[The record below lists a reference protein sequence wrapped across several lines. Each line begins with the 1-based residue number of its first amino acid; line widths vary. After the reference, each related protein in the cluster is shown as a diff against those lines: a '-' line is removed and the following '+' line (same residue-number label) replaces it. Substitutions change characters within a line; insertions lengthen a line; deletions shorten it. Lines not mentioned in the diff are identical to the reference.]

1 MKDFLTDF
9 YNKVINF
16 FQSEKS
22 EGENTKETAKNR
34 LKLVLMQDRSNLE
47 PETMAQLREELIE
60 VISKY
65 IVIDKESLGLN
76 LDGDGESMA
85 LMLNIPV
92 IRAKKPEEIRE
103 ALEAAKA
110 KSSEITE
117 EKDNVKAETQNEV
130 EELQDESEE
139 TVVEFSEGS
148 IDELD
153 LPPCKENGT
162 CPCQDKE
169 NAEQENT
176 EDAALVEESETE
188 HDAVDAAD
196 SAKDE
201 KDEVNSSDLLNKEE
215 NNSKPKKNN
224 SK

>member
-1 MKDFLTDF
+1 MRDFLTDF

-16 FQSEKS
+16 FQAEKV

-47 PETMAQLREELIE
+47 PETMAQLREELVE

-65 IVIDKESLGLN
+65 IVIDKEALGLN

-92 IRAKKPEEIRE
+92 IRAKKPEEIKE

-110 KSSEITE
+110 KKAQTDDEQE
-117 EKDNVKAETQNEV
+117 EKTEV
-130 EELQDESEE
+130 DEIEEE
-139 TVVEFSEGS
+139 TIVEFSEGS

-153 LPPCKENGT
+153 LPCDGECKCGCQNGEPCSCG
-162 CPCQDKE
+162 E
-169 NAEQENT
+169 NASEEKAAG
-176 EDAALVEESETE
+176 EDKVEEETADDEPVEKTEEATEAETDTSEAEPETSVKSET
-188 HDAVDAAD
+188 
-196 SAKDE
+196 KKE
-201 KDEVNSSDLLNKEE
+201 KTKKTNK
-215 NNSKPKKNN
+215 N
-224 SK
+224 

>member
-16 FQSEKS
+16 FQTEKV

-65 IVIDKESLGLN
+65 IVIDKEALGLN

-92 IRAKKPEEIRE
+92 VRAKKPEEIRE
-103 ALEAAKA
+103 AIEEAKA
-110 KSSEITE
+110 KQVALIQAEQKDTE
-117 EKDNVKAETQNEV
+117 EAETEQETQEDT
-130 EELQDESEE
+130 EES
-139 TVVEFSEGS
+139 TVEFSEGS
-148 IDELD
+148 IEEICDCDCEGE
-153 LPPCKENGT
+153 CACACHEK
-162 CPCQDKE
+162 
-169 NAEQENT
+169 T
-176 EDAALVEESETE
+176 E
-188 HDAVDAAD
+188 
-196 SAKDE
+196 
-201 KDEVNSSDLLNKEE
+201 EE
-215 NNSKPKKNN
+215 NNCEEQSESTEEQASCLTFNIQVNNDAQEENTQEETENNTKKN
-224 SK
+224 KK

>member
-1 MKDFLTDF
+1 MRDFLTDF

-16 FQSEKS
+16 FQSEKV

-65 IVIDKESLGLN
+65 IVIDKDALGLN

-103 ALEAAKA
+103 ALEAAA
-110 KSSEITE
+110 KQ
-117 EKDNVKAETQNEV
+117 KAETETEETAEEETTEETEV
-130 EELQDESEE
+130 CEVCGKEECDCDGEEAESEQEAEEE
-139 TVVEFSEGS
+139 TLETEET
-148 IDELD
+148 D
-153 LPPCKENGT
+153 
-162 CPCQDKE
+162 
-169 NAEQENT
+169 EQET
-176 EDAALVEESETE
+176 EEETAEEKEVSEAEVDKTEEEAEDASDVAEEKTQAE
-188 HDAVDAAD
+188 A
-196 SAKDE
+196 
-201 KDEVNSSDLLNKEE
+201 
-215 NNSKPKKNN
+215 KPKKNN
-224 SK
+224 KKNK

>member
-16 FQSEKS
+16 FQSEKI

-76 LDGDGESMA
+76 LDGNGESMA

-103 ALEAAKA
+103 ALEAAKT
-110 KSSEITE
+110 KQTE
-117 EKDNVKAETQNEV
+117 EGPEENIAEEG
-130 EELQDESEE
+130 EE
-139 TVVEFSEGS
+139 TTVEFSEGTV
-148 IDELD
+148 DEIECD
-153 LPPCKENGT
+153 CECNCG
-162 CPCQDKE
+162 CDCQD
-169 NAEQENT
+169 ENT
-176 EDAALVEESETE
+176 CEC
-188 HDAVDAAD
+188 
-196 SAKDE
+196 
-201 KDEVNSSDLLNKEE
+201 SSEE
-215 NNSKPKKNN
+215 NTDEEIEDETSDAEPITEEVIPENTTKTPETKNKKNKN
-224 SK
+224 

>member
-9 YNKVINF
+9 YNKVVNF
-16 FQSEKS
+16 FQAEKV

-103 ALEAAKA
+103 ALEAAKNKA
-110 KSSEITE
+110 EEIKEVEVETEDSTVVEEEREQENIEIVEETEATDEATDAEEVSETE
-117 EKDNVKAETQNEV
+117 EVAEDSIIVEV
-130 EELQDESEE
+130 ETEE
-139 TVVEFSEGS
+139 TVDSE
-148 IDELD
+148 
-153 LPPCKENGT
+153 
-162 CPCQDKE
+162 
-169 NAEQENT
+169 
-176 EDAALVEESETE
+176 V
-188 HDAVDAAD
+188 
-196 SAKDE
+196 
-201 KDEVNSSDLLNKEE
+201 KEE
-215 NNSKPKKNN
+215 EPSVETKKKKSNNQ
-224 SK
+224 

>member
-9 YNKVINF
+9 YNKVVNF
-16 FQSEKS
+16 FQAEKV

-65 IVIDKESLGLN
+65 IVIDKEALGLN

-103 ALEAAKA
+103 ALEAAKNKA
-110 KSSEITE
+110 EEIKEVEVETEDSTVVEEEREQENIEIVEETEATDEATDAEEVSETE
-117 EKDNVKAETQNEV
+117 EVAEDSIIVEVETEETVDSEVKAEEPSV
-130 EELQDESEE
+130 ETKKKKS
-139 TVVEFSEGS
+139 
-148 IDELD
+148 
-153 LPPCKENGT
+153 
-162 CPCQDKE
+162 
-169 NAEQENT
+169 
-176 EDAALVEESETE
+176 
-188 HDAVDAAD
+188 
-196 SAKDE
+196 
-201 KDEVNSSDLLNKEE
+201 
-215 NNSKPKKNN
+215 NNQ
-224 SK
+224 

>member
-1 MKDFLTDF
+1 MRDFLTDF

-16 FQSEKS
+16 FQLEKV
-22 EGENTKETAKNR
+22 EGENTKETAKSR
-34 LKLVLMQDRSNLE
+34 LRLVLMQDRSNLE

-103 ALEAAKA
+103 ALEEAKA
-110 KSSEITE
+110 KQAAQLQAEQEEGALEADASEETE
-117 EKDNVKAETQNEV
+117 
-130 EELQDESEE
+130 EE

-148 IDELD
+148 IEEICDCDGECSCACD
-153 LPPCKENGT
+153 NV
-162 CPCQDKE
+162 E
-169 NAEQENT
+169 NASCLTFNIEVSDDT
-176 EDAALVEESETE
+176 KV
-188 HDAVDAAD
+188 
-196 SAKDE
+196 E
-201 KDEVNSSDLLNKEE
+201 KDEDASEVETE
-215 NNSKPKKNN
+215 NNKNN
-224 SK
+224 KTK

>member
-9 YNKVINF
+9 YNKVVNF
-16 FQSEKS
+16 FQTEKV

-110 KSSEITE
+110 KQVEVNSEEAEAT
-117 EKDNVKAETQNEV
+117 DNEN
-130 EELQDESEE
+130 E

-148 IDELD
+148 PDELCNCD
-153 LPPCKENGT
+153 ECDCG
-162 CPCQDKE
+162 CQEGEECACEKV
-169 NAEQENT
+169 AEEADS
-176 EDAALVEESETE
+176 EDVEVVSVETAEESAEAETE
-188 HDAVDAAD
+188 Q
-196 SAKDE
+196 KIE
-201 KDEVNSSDLLNKEE
+201 TK
-215 NNSKPKKNN
+215 SKKH
-224 SK
+224 

>member
-16 FQSEKS
+16 FQQEKV

-92 IRAKKPEEIRE
+92 IRAKKPEEIQE

-110 KSSEITE
+110 KAAE
-117 EKDNVKAETQNEV
+117 ELKVDEEEVVAETAE
-130 EELQDESEE
+130 QDTEE

-148 IDELD
+148 IEELD
-153 LPPCKENGT
+153 LPCDGNCSCGCHDGEPCT
-162 CPCQDKE
+162 CGEACNDELDEEDSESQSK
-169 NAEQENT
+169 T
-176 EDAALVEESETE
+176 EDTE
-188 HDAVDAAD
+188 
-196 SAKDE
+196 
-201 KDEVNSSDLLNKEE
+201 NKK
-215 NNSKPKKNN
+215 SKKNN
-224 SK
+224 NK

>member
-16 FQSEKS
+16 FQQEKV

-65 IVIDKESLGLN
+65 IVIDKEALGLN

-110 KSSEITE
+110 K
-117 EKDNVKAETQNEV
+117 AA
-130 EELQDESEE
+130 EELEVAKDEEAEGSEDE
-139 TVVEFSEGS
+139 TETTVVEFSEGS
-148 IDELD
+148 IEELD
-153 LPPCKENGT
+153 LSCDGDCNCG
-162 CPCQDKE
+162 CQDGIPCACSE
-169 NAEQENT
+169 LNAGT
-176 EDAALVEESETE
+176 EAVEVSDALKDSSDKIIVELEAGDETE
-188 HDAVDAAD
+188 VAETVG
-196 SAKDE
+196 SEETESK
-201 KDEVNSSDLLNKEE
+201 KSKQNNNK
-215 NNSKPKKNN
+215 
-224 SK
+224 

>member
-9 YNKVINF
+9 YNKVMTF
-16 FQSEKS
+16 FQSEKV

-65 IVIDKESLGLN
+65 IVIDKEALGLN

-92 IRAKKPEEIRE
+92 IRAKKPEEIQE

-110 KSSEITE
+110 KAAEAI
-117 EKDNVKAETQNEV
+117 KAE
-130 EELQDESEE
+130 EEAEKSEESEDELEE

-148 IDELD
+148 IGELD
-153 LPPCKENGT
+153 LPCDENCTCGCQEGKPCT
-162 CPCQDKE
+162 CVDKE
-169 NAEQENT
+169 ESDSCEAE
-176 EDAALVEESETE
+176 VEEEVSGEDKIEVEVEAEPEADETVAEEETE
-188 HDAVDAAD
+188 TKK
-196 SAKDE
+196 S
-201 KDEVNSSDLLNKEE
+201 
-215 NNSKPKKNN
+215 KKNN
-224 SK
+224 TK

>member
-9 YNKVINF
+9 YNKVVNF
-16 FQSEKS
+16 FQAEKV

-65 IVIDKESLGLN
+65 IVIDKEALGLN

-103 ALEAAKA
+103 ALEAAKNKA
-110 KSSEITE
+110 EEIKEVEVETEDSTVVEEEREQENIEIVEETEATDEATDAEEVSETE
-117 EKDNVKAETQNEV
+117 EVAEDSIIVEV
-130 EELQDESEE
+130 ETEE
-139 TVVEFSEGS
+139 TVDSE
-148 IDELD
+148 
-153 LPPCKENGT
+153 
-162 CPCQDKE
+162 
-169 NAEQENT
+169 
-176 EDAALVEESETE
+176 V
-188 HDAVDAAD
+188 
-196 SAKDE
+196 
-201 KDEVNSSDLLNKEE
+201 KEE
-215 NNSKPKKNN
+215 EPSVETKKKKSNNQ
-224 SK
+224 

>member
-16 FQSEKS
+16 FQQEKV

-92 IRAKKPEEIRE
+92 IRAKKPEEIQE

-110 KSSEITE
+110 KVAEEIEANEEVAAETE
-117 EKDNVKAETQNEV
+117 EQDEAET
-130 EELQDESEE
+130 
-139 TVVEFSEGS
+139 TVEFSEGS
-148 IDELD
+148 IEELD
-153 LPPCKENGT
+153 LPCDGNCACGCHDGEACTCGENCEGES
-162 CPCQDKE
+162 DAE
-169 NAEQENT
+169 NSNKI
-176 EDAALVEESETE
+176 DAEESETQTE
-188 HDAVDAAD
+188 T
-196 SAKDE
+196 E
-201 KDEVNSSDLLNKEE
+201 ETENKK
-215 NNSKPKKNN
+215 SKKNN
-224 SK
+224 NK

>member
-16 FQSEKS
+16 FQTEKV

-103 ALEAAKA
+103 ALEAAKNKKQEVDENVA
-110 KSSEITE
+110 EEQTE
-117 EKDNVKAETQNEV
+117 EA
-130 EELQDESEE
+130 EE
-139 TVVEFSEGS
+139 TVVEFSEGTV
-148 IDELD
+148 DELCD
-153 LPPCKENGT
+153 GDCECQCAEECTCEN
-162 CPCQDKE
+162 KSE
-169 NAEQENT
+169 VA
-176 EDAALVEESETE
+176 VEEPVDKSEEAEAVVQTAVSEEPEHKTE
-188 HDAVDAAD
+188 TQT
-196 SAKDE
+196 
-201 KDEVNSSDLLNKEE
+201 
-215 NNSKPKKNN
+215 KK
-224 SK
+224 KH

>member
-1 MKDFLTDF
+1 MKDFLTDV

-16 FQSEKS
+16 FQQEKV

-65 IVIDKESLGLN
+65 IVIDKEALGLN

-92 IRAKKPEEIRE
+92 IRAKKPEEIQE

-110 KSSEITE
+110 K
-117 EKDNVKAETQNEV
+117 AA
-130 EELQDESEE
+130 EELKSNEEQTQDDEE

-148 IDELD
+148 VEELD
-153 LPPCKENGT
+153 LTCDENCT
-162 CPCQDKE
+162 CGCQDG
-169 NAEQENT
+169 APCT
-176 EDAALVEESETE
+176 CSETQE
-188 HDAVDAAD
+188 ETTEQAEETD
-196 SAKDE
+196 SSED
-201 KDEVNSSDLLNKEE
+201 SSDKIVVEVEPETETAEASEPEE
-215 NNSKPKKNN
+215 AEPKKSKKNN
-224 SK
+224 NK